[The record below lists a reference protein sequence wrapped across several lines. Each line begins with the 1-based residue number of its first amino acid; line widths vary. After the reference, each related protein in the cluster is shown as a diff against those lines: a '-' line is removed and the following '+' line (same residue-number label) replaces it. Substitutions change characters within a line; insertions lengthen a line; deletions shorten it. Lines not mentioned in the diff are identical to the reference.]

1 MAAPHFGTDHFS
13 EEEQAAVQRALQRR
27 LGPNFVSMKPQ
38 GGGKYV
44 PYLETG
50 KAVSMANEVFGY
62 NGWSHSVTSQ
72 SIDFIDHTRG
82 RYWVGVSA
90 TVKVTLKDGSY
101 HEDVGYGQAQN
112 IPCKGLALAQ
122 ARKGAVSDGLK
133 RSMKSFGNILG
144 NCLQDKEYLK
154 MLGGLNKVPV
164 NFSLSEVVNSQEELG
179 LAEVR
184 SRAGR
189 RREAARKQEVLAG
202 RLAGEHSKSAPPN
215 QAAPAA
221 TAAASIPLPTSTP
234 TSTLEKRRVY
244 SLNLEKE
251 EAVAGTP
258 EEVRQADEVAA
269 REAKE
274 AAAVEEMV
282 VKEAK
287 EMDPVKAE
295 RLRKAELR
303 KAEFER
309 QRRKME
315 EPKQGEGVELLVE
328 DGEEMW
334 EVMSQM
340 PTGERLGQ
348 GSPSPKRRKTL
359 PGAGGRS
366 SPRVGGPRK

>member
-1 MAAPHFGTDHFS
+1 VPRHFGTDQFS

-50 KAVSMANEVFGY
+50 KAVAMANEVFGY

-122 ARKGAVSDGLK
+122 AKKGAVSDGLK
-133 RSMKSFGNILG
+133 RSMKSFGNLLG

-164 NFSLSEVVNSQEELG
+164 SFNLTEVVNSQEELG

-184 SRAGR
+184 SRTGR
-189 RREAARKQEVLAG
+189 KREAARKQEALAGAMAG
-202 RLAGEHSKSAPPN
+202 RLAGELSKSVPANP
-215 QAAPAA
+215 ATTTSSSTTAA
-221 TAAASIPLPTSTP
+221 TTTSTPLPTSTSTT
-234 TSTLEKRRVY
+234 TSTSTIEKKRVY

-269 REAKE
+269 REATE
-274 AAAVEEMV
+274 AAAADEVA
-282 VKEAK
+282 AK

-309 QRRKME
+309 QRKKME
-315 EPKQGEGVELLVE
+315 EPKV
-328 DGEEMW
+328 
-334 EVMSQM
+334 
-340 PTGERLGQ
+340 T
-348 GSPSPKRRKTL
+348 
-359 PGAGGRS
+359 
-366 SPRVGGPRK
+366 